1 MYQKTASLQA
11 VRRPEGRGAKK
22 RRGECPCAACT
33 VVAQRLT
40 AGAPCAA
47 RRRSARPKGGGRRP
61 LRRARAIRRT
71 RAARPRRRG
80 APRRR
85 PASPRQGRGAG
96 ARARSCAATTPAA
109 RAPTGARPDRPLGR
123 SRQASSTEARP
134 PPTPR
139 GDSASGGRARPRRP
153 RRCPSSRG

>member
-109 RAPTGARPDRPLGR
+109 RAPTGARRGRRPGR
-123 SRQASSTEARP
+123 SQRAARPEARRR
-134 PPTPR
+134 PTPK
-139 GDSASGGRARPRRP
+139 GDSASDGRGRPDRSRQRP
-153 RRCPSSRG
+153 S